1 MTLPCYMEVIG
12 SLDPSTFGKKV
23 HGVFLLDDKNKTLA
37 LKNVESHKFINHKP
51 MYN

>member
-1 MTLPCYMEVIG
+1 MEVIG